1 MKRSALVVASVRH
14 CATAQETLRVK
25 DTVASLRRCGWSV
38 DVLTPYISPLLSFS
52 LDPEVRVFTVPRLPF
67 KAGMMFLSAM
77 ALIAKRRYMVMHGF
91 DDGVGVARMVNLIA
105 PRHFAY
111 VAEVHH
117 PECVSRSA
125 MAHAAAVIVPSEST
139 LAEFRNPP
147 PKARLSILPDPHA
160 DLDEQAF
167 TAAEFTSALDAIY
180 TYVLRTNP
188 EIERP

>member
-52 LDPEVRVFTVPRLPF
+52 LDPEVRVFTVPGLPF

-91 DDGVGVARMVNLIA
+91 DDGVGVARMVSLIA

-125 MAHAAAVIVPSEST
+125 MAHAAAVIVPDEST

-167 TAAEFTSALDAIY
+167 TSAEFTSALDAIY